1 MTTQSYIVPRVGV
14 QSRSFIETLGF
25 LFWFF
30 LGVKPVL
37 VFLFANNPATGT
49 LVLSF
54 GDAVFFAVLF
64 FAFVSRLV
72 LHRVGESEVVWPGA
86 AKLMFLFMAWAAV
99 SLLWSHSDTPGSA
112 VGYWG
117 LMLIDLLIVVLLV
130 RMGDIEL
137 VALRSVEG
145 LVLGTAVLS
154 VLALVF
160 LAHSG
165 TRLGDDDLLHPNS
178 VGNYTGVALLC
189 CFYLVLRAA
198 RRSWERLFWM
208 GTGMVWLVTLLRS
221 GSKTAL
227 GAFVIACFMYFLR
240 SRRPG
245 WQKVAATVA
254 VLGVALVAVPLV
266 LNRMYESEGRSRVES
281 FSGRT
286 ELWQQTLDM
295 IRDRPIQG
303 YGFLSFR
310 DYGPQPFSDIRVVHA
325 HDEWLNLWFTLGL
338 VGVVLAAASYFAFF
352 LQARRA
358 ARWPGT
364 AAQAALAISLLA
376 FALVRGITEAANGFV
391 FPMGIMLLFLFWMSE
406 RRFPTGGEV

>member
-1 MTTQSYIVPRVGV
+1 MSTQSYIVPRVGV
-14 QSRSFIETLGF
+14 HSRSLIETVGF

-30 LGVKPVL
+30 VGVKPVL

-54 GDAVFFAVLF
+54 GDALFFAVLF

-72 LHRVGESEVVWPGA
+72 LHRVGESEIVWPGA
-86 AKLMFLFMAWAAV
+86 AKLMFLFMAWAAA
-99 SLLWSHSDTPGSA
+99 SLLWTHSDTPASA

-117 LMLIDLLIVVLLV
+117 LMLLDLLIVVLLV
-130 RMGDIEL
+130 RLGDLEF

-165 TRLGDDDLLHPNS
+165 ARLGDDDLLHPNS

-189 CFYLVLRAA
+189 TIYLVLRAA
-198 RRSWERLFWM
+198 RRSWERLFWV
-208 GTGMVWLVTLLRS
+208 GVGLVLLVTLLRS

-227 GAFVIACFMYFLR
+227 GAFAIACFMYFLR
-240 SRRPG
+240 SRRPR
-245 WQKVAATVA
+245 WQKVGATLL
-254 VLGVALVAVPLV
+254 VLVLALVAVPLV
-266 LNRMYESEGRSRVES
+266 LNRVYQSEGRSRVES

-295 IRDRPIQG
+295 IRDRPLQG

-338 VGVVLAAASYFAFF
+338 VGVGLAAASYFAFF
-352 LQARRA
+352 RQARRA

-364 AAQAALAISLLA
+364 TAQAALAMSLLI

-391 FPMGIMLLFLFWMSE
+391 FPMALMLLVLFWMAE
-406 RRFPTGGEV
+406 RRLPLGGEL

>member
-1 MTTQSYIVPRVGV
+1 MSTQSYILPRVGI
-14 QSRSFIETLGF
+14 QSRSFIETIGF
-25 LFWFF
+25 LFWTFV
-30 LGVKPVL
+30 GVKPVL

-54 GDAVFFAVLF
+54 GDAVFFVVLLL
-64 FAFVSRLV
+64 AFVSRLV
-72 LHRVGESEVVWPGA
+72 LHRVGESEIVWPGG
-86 AKLMFLFMAWAAV
+86 AKLMFLFMAWAAA
-99 SLLWSHSDTPGSA
+99 SLLWTHSDTPTSA

-130 RMGDIEL
+130 RMGDL
-137 VALRSVEG
+137 DVVALRSLQG

-160 LAHSG
+160 LAHAG
-165 TRLGDDDLLHPNS
+165 ARLGDDDLLHPNS

-189 CFYLVLRAA
+189 NFYLVLRAA
-198 RRSWERLFWM
+198 RRSWERLFWIAV
-208 GTGMVWLVTLLRS
+208 GMVLLVTLLRS

-227 GAFVIACFMYFLR
+227 GAFAIACFMYFLR
-240 SRRPG
+240 SQRPR
-245 WQKVAATVA
+245 WQKVAATVV
-254 VLGVALVAVPLV
+254 VLVLALVAVPLI
-266 LNRMYESEGRSRVES
+266 LNRVFESEGRSRVES

-286 ELWQQTLDM
+286 ELWQQTMDM
-295 IRDRPIQG
+295 IRDRPLQG

-338 VGVVLAAASYFAFF
+338 VGVTLAAASYFAYFR
-352 LQARRA
+352 LARRA
-358 ARWPGT
+358 ARWPVT
-364 AAQAALAISLLA
+364 AGPAALAISLLV

-391 FPMGIMLLFLFWMSE
+391 FPMGMMLLLLFWMAE
-406 RRFPTGGEV
+406 RRLPRGGEV